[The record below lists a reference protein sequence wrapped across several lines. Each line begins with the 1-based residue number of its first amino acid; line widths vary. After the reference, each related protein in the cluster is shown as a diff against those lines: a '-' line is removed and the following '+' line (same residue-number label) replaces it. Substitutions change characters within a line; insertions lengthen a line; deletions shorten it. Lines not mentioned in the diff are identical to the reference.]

1 MKKKNID
8 LSIVIPVFNSQNILL
23 TLIKSILLVL
33 KKKKITYEI
42 LLIND
47 ASKDSSWEVIKFLS
61 NKYKFVK
68 GINLSENFGQ
78 HNAIMA
84 GLSQISGQYTIT
96 MDDDLQHHPKDI
108 SELIARLQEDDLDF
122 VVAKFETTKVSRLKA
137 IARIIAHRL
146 AAAKY
151 KTPKNFGFS
160 SFCAYRRDF
169 IQSADLLQR
178 PRIELGWM
186 FDLSQR
192 YGNVQLEQC
201 ESVRA
206 SSTYSFGSLLR
217 TSKPLFRHL
226 FSFLVRP
233 IAALGLISS
242 VLALAVLVYYF
253 WFFIVTGSPIPGFA
267 TLSILMLL
275 SIGISGIFLFTAMT
289 ELREIR
295 SLVNERV
302 SNSVCDVER
311 TGHE

>member
-1 MKKKNID
+1 MGISLISLRRNMGQAAATAIGLAHAKNKH
-8 LSIVIPVFNSQNILL
+8 V
-23 TLIKSILLVL
+23 
-33 KKKKITYEI
+33 
-42 LLIND
+42 
-47 ASKDSSWEVIKFLS
+47 
-61 NKYKFVK
+61 
-68 GINLSENFGQ
+68 
-78 HNAIMA
+78 
-84 GLSQISGQYTIT
+84 IT

-108 SELIARLQEDDLDF
+108 SKLIARLQEDDLDF
-122 VVAKFETTKVSRLKA
+122 VVAKFETTKVSRLKT
-137 IARIIAHRL
+137 IARNVAHRL

-151 KTPKNFGFS
+151 RTPKNFGFS
-160 SFCAYRRDF
+160 SFCAYQRDF
-169 IQSADLLQR
+169 IQSADLLLR

-192 YGNVQLEQC
+192 YANVQLEQF

-217 TSKPLFRHL
+217 ASKPLFRHL

-242 VLALAVLVYYF
+242 VIALAVLVYYF

-295 SLVNERV
+295 SLVNERI
-302 SNSVCDVER
+302 SNSICSVDR

>member
-1 MKKKNID
+1 VFRASRHIENLLDQIQEECASQYSLEIILVDDLSNDETSSVIRALTPQYPNID
-8 LSIVIPVFNSQNILL
+8 IS
-23 TLIKSILLVL
+23 LISLRRNMGQAAATAIGLAHAK
-33 KKKKITYEI
+33 
-42 LLIND
+42 
-47 ASKDSSWEVIKFLS
+47 
-61 NKYKFVK
+61 NKH
-68 GINLSENFGQ
+68 I
-78 HNAIMA
+78 
-84 GLSQISGQYTIT
+84 IT
-96 MDDDLQHHPKDI
+96 MDDDLQHHPRDI
-108 SELIARLQEDDLDF
+108 NKLIARLQEDDLDF

-151 KTPKNFGFS
+151 RTPKNFGFS

-169 IQSADLLQR
+169 IQSAALMHR
-178 PRIELGWM
+178 PKIELGWM

-192 YGNVQLEQC
+192 YGNVQLEQF

-217 TSKPLFRHL
+217 ASKPLFRHM

-242 VLALAVLVYYF
+242 VIALAVLVYYF
-253 WFFIVTGSPIPGFA
+253 WFFIVAGSPIPGFA

-302 SNSVCDVER
+302 SNSVCSVER

>member
-1 MKKKNID
+1 VPVFRASRHIENLLNQIQEECASQYSLQIILVDDLSNDETSSVIRALTPQYPNID
-8 LSIVIPVFNSQNILL
+8 IS
-23 TLIKSILLVL
+23 LISLRR
-33 KKKKITYEI
+33 
-42 LLIND
+42 NM
-47 ASKDSSWEVIKFLS
+47 
-61 NKYKFVK
+61 
-68 GINLSENFGQ
+68 GQ
-78 HNAIMA
+78 AAATAI
-84 GLSQISGQYTIT
+84 GLAHAKNQCIIT